1 MFVALKV
8 TVFSGRP
15 TAFSS
20 ISIPTIV
27 PDNKLGCK
35 YPLSILVPV
44 SEFTIIIFG
53 SEIYPDPPFVTETI
67 PIVLAFSISI
77 IGDINASGCNV
88 GSEEYS

>member
-1 MFVALKV
+1 MFVAFKV

-20 ISIPTIV
+20 ISIPIIV

-53 SEIYPDPPFVTETI
+53 S
-67 PIVLAFSISI
+67 
-77 IGDINASGCNV
+77 
-88 GSEEYS
+88 